1 MTIFVTTFFTLLFVG
16 KLSEAKTKWRR
27 NFRLPR
33 LFSNTT
39 TDVTKEKKK
48 EKKTLYHVF
57 NLKKQTNPLAL
68 KIRIRILIPHFT

>member
-1 MTIFVTTFFTLLFVG
+1 MTIFVTTFFTLLFEG

-39 TDVTKEKKK
+39 TDVTKEKKR
-48 EKKTLYHVF
+48 KKNFVPCVQ
-57 NLKKQTNPLAL
+57 LKKQTNPLAL

>member
-1 MTIFVTTFFTLLFVG
+1 MTIFVTTFFTLLFEG

-48 EKKTLYHVF
+48 KKKTLYHVF
-57 NLKKQTNPLAL
+57 NLKNKQTLWHS
-68 KIRIRILIPHFT
+68 R